1 MLLTNK
7 KLSLVSIVMNCHN
20 GEKYLAESLES
31 ILSQSY
37 KNWELIFFDNA
48 SNDLSKDIFKSYNDK
63 RFKYFYNKKK
73 INLYHARNKAIQKTK
88 GDFISFIDVDDWW
101 EKNNL
106 NSRKDFFFNRSYS
119 FSYSNCY
126 YYFEKNKKKK
136 LFSNQKLPS
145 GYIFELLCK
154 NYLVNLSTIII
165 RRSFLSKL
173 SYIFDKKYN
182 VIGDFDLILRLSEK
196 YLVHSTNDP
205 SVNIRYHDKNFSRLN
220 RDLYYREYKNWWKK
234 NKNLSEYKNNS
245 SIFLKKLKYLEII
258 KDLVKFKNHTIL
270 KKIINYPLC
279 YDKIKLLV
287 IFFTPKYFFN
297 FFYK

>member
-20 GEKYLAESLES
+20 GEKYLAEALES

-48 SNDLSKDIFKSYNDK
+48 SSDSSKDIFKSYNDN

-101 EKNNL
+101 ETNNL
-106 NSRKDFFFNRSYS
+106 TSRKEFFLNSSYA

-136 LFSNQKLPS
+136 LFNKQKLPD
-145 GYIFELLCK
+145 GYIFESLCK
-154 NYLVNLSTIII
+154 NYLVNLSTIMI
-165 RRSFLSKL
+165 RRSYLSKL
-173 SYIFDKKYN
+173 AYYFDRKYN
-182 VIGDFDLILRLSEK
+182 VIGDYDLVLRLSEK
-196 YLVHSTNDP
+196 YLVHSINNP
-205 SVNIRYHDKNFSRLN
+205 LVNIRYHDTNFSRLN
-220 RDLYYREYKNWWKK
+220 RDLHYKEYKIWYKK
-234 NKNLSEYKNNS
+234 IVNLDQYKNYQN
-245 SIFLKKLKYLEII
+245 IFLKKLKYLEII
-258 KDLVKFKNHTIL
+258 KDVIKFKNLKIL
-270 KKIINYPLC
+270 KKILNYPFC
-279 YDKIKLLV
+279 SNKVKLIV
-287 IFFTPKYFFN
+287 IFFTPRYFLN
-297 FFYK
+297 FLYK

>member
-88 GDFISFIDVDDWW
+88 GDFISFIDADDWW

-145 GYIFELLCK
+145 GNIFELLCK

-182 VIGDFDLILRLSEK
+182 VIGDFDLILRIAEK
-196 YLVHSTNDP
+196 YLVHSTNAP
-205 SVNIRYHDKNFSRLN
+205 LVNIRYHDENFSRLN
-220 RDLYYREYKNWWKK
+220 RDLFYKEYKNWWSKK
-234 NKNLSEYKNNS
+234 KNLSRYKKNS
-245 SIFLKKLKYLEII
+245 SIFLKKLNYLEII
-258 KDLVKFKNHTIL
+258 KDLVKYKNFIIL

-279 YDKIKLLV
+279 FDKLKLLV
-287 IFFTPKYFFN
+287 IFFIPKYLFN
-297 FFYK
+297 IFYK